1 MTDWSGECWR
11 WLCGRCRRPKFPN
24 VYAIITTLFL
34 VTIALQRREG
44 TGDIT
49 RLSTVDH
56 RHRYTGG
63 QQMDMFSD
71 LEDAQQQL
79 PIIGLFLLV
88 DLDNMDEHQW
98 NQTVDESPE
107 QVHSQPLNSHFL

>member
-1 MTDWSGECWR
+1 
-11 WLCGRCRRPKFPN
+11 
-24 VYAIITTLFL
+24 
-34 VTIALQRREG
+34 
-44 TGDIT
+44 
-49 RLSTVDH
+49 
-56 RHRYTGG
+56 
-63 QQMDMFSD
+63 MDMFSD